1 MRTRGGAIHAPKDS
15 LDVEHDSKSK
25 RKGPKSGGAASTG
38 RGQIARGEVAAT
50 FAQKV
55 AGIRERLKLGETS
68 PELVAVDWP

>member
-1 MRTRGGAIHAPKDS
+1 MSNTIPNLKEKVQRVVAQPQRAVDK
-15 LDVEHDSKSK
+15 
-25 RKGPKSGGAASTG
+25 
-38 RGQIARGEVAAT
+38 IARGEVAAT